1 MWPFVIECAR
11 LPVSFT
17 SSYFSCTKHL
27 ICALIFF
34 RLLLWSVLTWSS
46 IWTMSVNHSWL
57 CSGSIM
63 RRYAGSLLLQTSRNT
78 GPRLF
83 EASFECNTWK
93 NQTPKWQSPEEYL
106 KENSM
111 YALLYTPRLFH
122 PLPIASVSSCEAE
135 RGVWR
140 IWRVRETLRDLWNEQ
155 LRDKRACPCSAA
167 LRQVCV

>member
-1 MWPFVIECAR
+1 MLGYNTWTAPLGRCVLIKQTYMFVQHYTHLMFNTRAMWPFVIECVR

-17 SSYFSCTKHL
+17 SSYFSCTKNL

-46 IWTMSVNHSWL
+46 IWTMSVNHSSL

-78 GPRLF
+78 GSRLF

-93 NQTPKWQSPEEYL
+93 NQTRNDKAQKNTWKRTVCMRCFTRPGCFI
-106 KENSM
+106 
-111 YALLYTPRLFH
+111 LF
-122 PLPIASVSSCEAE
+122 
-135 RGVWR
+135 R
-140 IWRVRETLRDLWNEQ
+140 
-155 LRDKRACPCSAA
+155 
-167 LRQVCV
+167 